1 MKVKASGNKVLFVCN
16 SCGAEQL
23 RWSGKCPSCS
33 EWNSLV
39 EFKTSTKSQSAK
51 RKVQSGTGKTEIIS
65 LSSPD
70 LQLSTYSLRLKTG
83 YPEFDRTLGGGFVPG
98 QVVLL
103 AGDPGIGKSTLLLQI
118 ADAVC
123 KEQNPKSQALNPKQ
137 TLNSNGRNS
146 KRFGNSDLENSN
158 LFSASSLEF
167 RVLYVAGEESPSQI
181 RQRAERLGI
190 SGEGIEV
197 VSTTDV
203 EEIIQLV
210 EGGLGQKLDDRHDFV
225 QGDRS
230 QNSAGSVRGRLAEA
244 RFSLVIIDSIQTL
257 SLADVASSA
266 GSVAQVKECAK
277 KLTGLAKEK
286 GIPLIMIGHV
296 NKEGDIAGPKVLE
309 HVVDTVLYLEGERT
323 LPFRLLR
330 AVKNR
335 FGDPSEVGVWQ
346 MEDKGFKEVVS
357 PGAAF
362 IKERGE
368 GAGTVLTVV
377 LEGNRP
383 ILLEIQA
390 LTAKTAFGY
399 PRRSITGY
407 DLSRLLFIVAVLQK
421 HLKLPLQEVDI
432 YVNVTGGIKISEPA
446 ADLAVALAVVSSYKN
461 NPAKEHTVVFGEMGL
476 TGEIRTVSLIERRKK
491 EAEKLGF
498 SRIIAPGTVG
508 TIKEA
513 VVKALA

>member
-1 MKVKASGNKVLFVCN
+1 M
-16 SCGAEQL
+16 
-23 RWSGKCPSCS
+23 
-33 EWNSLV
+33 
-39 EFKTSTKSQSAK
+39 
-51 RKVQSGTGKTEIIS
+51 
-65 LSSPD
+65 
-70 LQLSTYSLRLKTG
+70 
-83 YPEFDRTLGGGFVPG
+83 
-98 QVVLL
+98 
-103 AGDPGIGKSTLLLQI
+103 QI

-123 KEQNPKSQALNPKQ
+123 KEQNPKSDHLQPKADPPRAENPKQ
-137 TLNSNGRNS
+137 NLNSNGQNS

-167 RVLYVAGEESPSQI
+167 RILYVAGEESPSQI
-181 RQRAERLGI
+181 KQRAERLGI

-203 EEIIQLV
+203 EEIVDLIENSKLKIDKAGGSKNVSQLSIPNYQ
-210 EGGLGQKLDDRHDFV
+210 L
-225 QGDRS
+225 
-230 QNSAGSVRGRLAEA
+230 
-244 RFSLVIIDSIQTL
+244 IIVDSIQTL
-257 SLADVASSA
+257 SLSDVASSA

-277 KLTGLAKEK
+277 RLTNLAKEK

-346 MEDKGFKEVVS
+346 MEDKGFKEVTS

-362 IKERGE
+362 IKERGS
-368 GAGTVLTVV
+368 GAGTVLTVA

-383 ILLEIQA
+383 LLLEIQA

-407 DLSRLLFIVAVLQK
+407 DYNRLLFIVAVLQK
-421 HLKLPLQEVDI
+421 HLRLPLQEVDI

-446 ADLAVALAVVSSYKN
+446 ADLAVALAIVSSYKN
-461 NPAKEHTVVFGEMGL
+461 NPTKEHTVVFGEMGL
-476 TGEIRTVSLIERRKK
+476 TGEIRAVSLAERRKK

-498 SRIIAPGTVG
+498 NRIIAFGTAS

-513 VVKALA
+513 VLKALA

>member
-39 EFKTSTKSQSAK
+39 EFKTSTKSPSAK
-51 RKVQSGTGKTEIIS
+51 RKVQSGGGKAEVIS
-65 LSSPD
+65 LSSSD
-70 LQLSTYSLRLKTG
+70 LQMEAYNLRLKTG
-83 YPEFDRTLGGGFVPG
+83 YSEFDRTLGGGFVPG

-118 ADAVC
+118 ADALS
-123 KEQNPKSQALNPKQ
+123 KNIKPQ
-137 TLNSNGRNS
+137 TI
-146 KRFGNSDLENSN
+146 
-158 LFSASSLEF
+158 
-167 RVLYVAGEESPSQI
+167 LYVAGEESPSQI
-181 RQRAERLGI
+181 KQRAERLGI
-190 SGEGIEV
+190 SGEGIEIV
-197 VSTTDV
+197 TATDV
-203 EEIIQLV
+203 DEIIEIISSKRGPLAEQGDPLGKAKVSNYQLV
-210 EGGLGQKLDDRHDFV
+210 IV
-225 QGDRS
+225 
-230 QNSAGSVRGRLAEA
+230 
-244 RFSLVIIDSIQTL
+244 DSIQTL

-277 KLTGLAKEK
+277 RLTNLAKEK

-346 MEDKGFKEVVS
+346 MEEKGFKEVTS
-357 PGAAF
+357 PGATF
-362 IKERGE
+362 IRERGS
-368 GAGTVLTVV
+368 GAGTVLTVA

-383 ILLEIQA
+383 LLLEIQA
-390 LTAKTAFGY
+390 LTGKTAFGY

-407 DLSRLLFIVAVLQK
+407 DLNRLLFIVAVLQK

-446 ADLAVALAVVSSYKN
+446 ADLAVALAIVSSYKN
-461 NPAKEHTVVFGEMGL
+461 NPTKEHTVVFGEMGL

-498 SRIIAPGTVG
+498 SRIIAPGTAS

>member
-1 MKVKASGNKVLFVCN
+1 MKVKASENKVLFVCN

-39 EFKTSTKSQSAK
+39 EFKTSSKSQSSNRRSQK
-51 RKVQSGTGKTEIIS
+51 SIGKAEVIS

-70 LQLSTYSLRLKTG
+70 LQMGAYNLRLKTG
-83 YPEFDRTLGGGFVPG
+83 YSEFDRTLGGGFVGG

-118 ADAVC
+118 AEAIH
-123 KEQNPKSQALNPKQ
+123 
-137 TLNSNGRNS
+137 NGQCTMHKTKGEKLSIANC
-146 KRFGNSDLENSN
+146 
-158 LFSASSLEF
+158 SLSI
-167 RVLYVAGEESPSQI
+167 LYVAGEESPSQI
-181 RQRAERLGI
+181 KQRAERLGI
-190 SGEGIEV
+190 SGEGIEI

-203 EEIIQLV
+203 DEIVEIISSKRGPLKGDPLRNANVSNYQLLIV
-210 EGGLGQKLDDRHDFV
+210 
-225 QGDRS
+225 
-230 QNSAGSVRGRLAEA
+230 
-244 RFSLVIIDSIQTL
+244 DSIQTL

-277 KLTGLAKEK
+277 RLTNLAKEK
-286 GIPLIMIGHV
+286 GLPLIMIGHV

-357 PGAAF
+357 PGASF
-362 IKERGE
+362 IKERGT
-368 GAGTVLTVV
+368 GAGTVLTVA

-383 ILLEIQA
+383 LLLEIQA
-390 LTAKTAFGY
+390 LTGKTAFGY

-407 DLSRLLFIVAVLQK
+407 DLNRLLFIVAVLQK

-461 NPAKEHTVVFGEMGL
+461 NPTKEHTVVFGEMGL

-498 SRIIAPGTVG
+498 SRIIAPGTVS

-513 VVKALA
+513 VSKALV